1 MDIAALI
8 VSFVAVLVAGSAAWY
23 TRGQKVAADR
33 AADAAEASLEL
44 ARTADARALEDA
56 QRVQVVWQLERT
68 SQQAYVLHNHGTHA
82 AHAVYVDLADLK
94 MNGGGAEYIEEFAA
108 GHAEQ
113 YFLARGLSST
123 TTSIVVTWHQS
134 PDHSDEARKQSLHVV
149 F

>member
-8 VSFVAVLVAGSAAWY
+8 VSIVAVLIAGSAAWY

-44 ARTADARALEDA
+44 AQAVDARALEDA
-56 QRVQVVWQLERT
+56 QRVQVVWHLKRT
-68 SQQAYVLHNHGTHA
+68 SQQVFVLHNHGTHPA
-82 AHAVYVDLADLK
+82 YAVHVDLADLK
-94 MNGGGAEYIEEFAA
+94 MSGGGPEHIEEFAA

-113 YFLARGLSST
+113 YFLARGLGST

-134 PDHSDEARKQSLHVV
+134 PDRSDESNKQSLHVE